1 MEYIERKDYN
11 KVITIK
17 LVIPGGCNCKCP
29 FCYMQ
34 DYDTVMANNFN
45 DFHSN
50 YLTSLLYLIEK
61 IGDKNP
67 ISLDITGNEPTL
79 NFKQFKTILEELKL
93 ANIKNKVQRVTL
105 TTNGFNLVKIVPY
118 LKGVVDY
125 VNISIHDYDIVRRQD
140 IMKAKTFTQEQ
151 YHGMTHYLK
160 QLGITTSASAVIY
173 KPIPDFKNWFDEFVD
188 WCEDAGFIALRL
200 RCDVF
205 WPQRDLFD
213 QYMQLA
219 MNDKDYTVLTHEHTL
234 DSHWCRLRKNDKFR
248 VFFLKGVRDT
258 SILTKG
264 IEYVV
269 DEDGISYCDFY
280 KHTKVS
286 DYKYEIG
293 KIYDAVLPQG
303 MDESY
308 AAQ

>member
-1 MEYIERKDYN
+1 MKYIERKDYN

-29 FCYMQ
+29 FCYMK
-34 DYDTVMANNFN
+34 DYDAVMAN
-45 DFHSN
+45 DFQEFHKH
-50 YLTSLLYLIEK
+50 YLKSLIDLIEK

-79 NFKQFKTILEELKL
+79 NLTQFITILRELDEVD
-93 ANIKNKVQRVTL
+93 IKSKVQRVTL
-105 TTNGFNLVKIVPY
+105 TTNGFSLMKVAHY

-125 VNISIHDYDIVRRQD
+125 VNISVHDYDFDRRQK
-140 IMKAKTFTQEQ
+140 IMGANTFTREQ
-151 YHGMTHYLK
+151 YYSMTHTLK

-173 KPIPDFKNWFDEFVD
+173 KPVPDFKKWFDEFVS

-205 WPQRDLFD
+205 WPQKELFD
-213 QYMQLA
+213 DYMRLA
-219 MNDKDYTVLTHEHTL
+219 MDNKEYTVLTHEHTL

-248 VFFLKGVRDT
+248 VFFLHGVRDT

-264 IEYVV
+264 IEYVI
-269 DEDGISYCDFY
+269 DEDGIAYCDFY
-280 KHTKVS
+280 KRTKVS

-293 KIYDAVLPQG
+293 KIYDAILPHG
-303 MDESY
+303 D
-308 AAQ
+308 